1 MKRVLLSALV
11 LGLVSLGPVYGQ
23 GSPPGAALAAKG
35 GDGERMRQMVE
46 RLGLTPKQ
54 KDVAGPIIKA
64 GIAERLAILEKHGI
78 KKGQRPGLLKLR
90 AVRSDLEAS
99 RARTKAQLANILSPA
114 QMTEYQK
121 LTEEFRAEMR
131 KTYAK

>member
-35 GDGERMRQMVE
+35 GDGEMVE